1 MLSHLEGRPRS
12 GALIKTMVGLLAG
25 AFVVLLMLPSTASAW
40 SQYYCSRLLQPG
52 PGGCVSDGP
61 HSLYYNASAYPGAP
75 SDRVTHCVY
84 IYNSRENEIRGGVIA
99 CRRSDSGDGVAR
111 VQFGPTYSIKYF
123 AAAYLDPGNC
133 CAHTIN
139 AYTETTRN

>member
-1 MLSHLEGRPRS
+1 MEGRHRS

-25 AFVVLLMLPSTASAW
+25 AFVVLLMVPSTAFSLGQW

-52 PGGCVSDGP
+52 ASCTSNGP

-123 AAAYLDPGNC
+123 ATAYLDPGNC
-133 CAHTIN
+133 CAHTID
-139 AYTETTRN
+139 AYTETYH